1 MFGGRRKELSDPE
14 VKQTP
19 VVMSAVVEL
28 KREDHAKALHAK
40 TARPEP

>member
-1 MFGGRRKELSDPE
+1 MFRCRKELSDPE

-19 VVMSAVVEL
+19 VVISAVVEL
-28 KREDHAKALHAK
+28 KREDHDKALHAQ